1 MSEAVLLI
9 DYENVQKVDL
19 SRVPSHVQVRVFIG
33 ASQSKMPTEL
43 MMQAQPLGSRLKW
56 IRIDGQGSNALDFHI
71 AFYLGEFIT
80 ASPKTE
86 YVILSKDRGFDPL
99 IRHLA
104 GRKINVRR
112 VSTLAEAFSASTPAP
127 APAPTAATTASADSY
142 LQKARAMLGKIE
154 KKKRPRKRP
163 GLVAFLAAHFAN
175 KLPIKD
181 VEALV
186 KKLFDQKAIS
196 ELNDSLTYHF

>member
-1 MSEAVLLI
+1 MSESILLI

-71 AFYLGEFIT
+71 AFYLGEYIT
-80 ASPKTE
+80 SSPKTE
-86 YVILSKDRGFDPL
+86 FVILSKDRGFDPL

-127 APAPTAATTASADSY
+127 TAAPGTDSY
-142 LQKARAMLGKIE
+142 LQKAKAMLGKIE
-154 KKKRPRKRP
+154 KKKRPRKRQS
-163 GLVAFLAAHFAN
+163 LVAFLAAHFAN

-186 KKLFDQKAIS
+186 QKLFDQKAIS
-196 ELNDSLTYHF
+196 EANNSLTYHF